1 MWRKVK
7 VHHIK
12 LNLSAQNQTEFEKTK
27 HKMK

>member
-12 LNLSAQNQTEFEKTK
+12 LNLSAQNQTEFEKK
-27 HKMK
+27 KRNIR